1 MSDWI
6 SVEDRTPDT
15 RIEKLL
21 VTYSSSAGRT
31 VEMAR
36 YMNGH
41 LVLLAFEV
49 PDGAITHYM
58 PLPEPPKEEG
68 NNRHGVCRR

>member
-6 SVEDRTPDT
+6 SVEDRTPDIG
-15 RIEKLL
+15 IEKLL

-36 YMNGH
+36 YVNGH
-41 LVLLAFEV
+41 LVLFAFEH
-49 PDGAITHYM
+49 PDGIITHWM
-58 PLPEPPKEEG
+58 PLPEPPKEDKKNG
-68 NNRHGVCRR
+68 